1 MTWSSFTGSQLS
13 NLSLHVD
20 YTTTGNDPSLKLQPF
35 TELVARVSMYQEP
48 SNLSHDPCDALD
60 MLTDLGQAPC

>member
-1 MTWSSFTGSQLS
+1 MTWSSFTKSQFS
-13 NLSLHVD
+13 NLSLHVN

-35 TELVARVSMYQEP
+35 TELVARVSMYQAP
-48 SNLSHDPCDALD
+48 SNLSHNLCDVLD